1 MSPSRNLHG
10 LTAFRYW
17 IWSKILENL
26 ASIGYDPAIAYTA
39 SYDWRLAY
47 GNLEVRDQY
56 FTRLKMVPLHATL
69 SSGRI
74 SDESLWQPAHR
85 DI

>member
-1 MSPSRNLHG
+1 MPFS
-10 LTAFRYW
+10 YW

-26 ASIGYDPAIAYTA
+26 ASIGYDPATAYTA

-56 FTRLKMVPLHATL
+56 FTRLKMVASIILRC
-69 SSGRI
+69 SRI
-74 SDESLWQPAHR
+74 GLLISESAAH
-85 DI
+85 